1 MEPDNDG
8 FQSWNLLFQGL
19 IFRFHVDLWGCNH
32 HGVYMEVCLED
43 DDVPFHLDDF
53 LGFQPLFFRCDF
65 AFLDIINYQP
75 KNQLI
80 SYPMC

>member
-1 MEPDNDG
+1 M
-8 FQSWNLLFQGL
+8 
-19 IFRFHVDLWGCNH
+19 FRFHVNLWGCNR

-43 DDVPFHLDDF
+43 DDVPFHLDEF
-53 LGFQPLFFRCDF
+53 LVSISFFQVRKIS
-65 AFLDIINYQP
+65 FLDMINYQP